1 MKRSKK
7 LSPRLN
13 HRIIKNR
20 FLILFVLLN
29 AALFSFTVNLIFIIL
44 ALSGTIFSQSADFG
58 FDPLDCQE
66 CDGDAKSVIRSSSFW
81 LSESPAM
88 DPASNN
94 RIIIQSGT
102 LSSIKKIIGE
112 YPNFDF
118 GIKVTRNLAI
128 TGKLFGFSTAKES
141 PQILGAGI
149 QYYYGGGDT
158 LNWVSSIQRV
168 DLKGLSHFRLTSL
181 TFDIRKWIEWKSI
194 QFRIGIGSNFFN
206 ERSYKGYSEPSSMKG
221 QINFVGA
228 DALKSY
234 SFFKYGIGT
243 RIHPGRTLV
252 TFFIQKELF

>member
-1 MKRSKK
+1 
-7 LSPRLN
+7 
-13 HRIIKNR
+13 
-20 FLILFVLLN
+20 
-29 AALFSFTVNLIFIIL
+29 VNLIFIIL
-44 ALSGTIFSQSADFG
+44 ALSGTIFSQSANFG
-58 FDPLDCQE
+58 FDSIDCQE
-66 CDGDAKSVIRSSSFW
+66 CDAKSVIRSSSFW

-149 QYYYGGGDT
+149 QYYYGGRDT

-181 TFDIRKWIEWKSI
+181 TFDIRKWIEWNSI
-194 QFRIGIGSNFFN
+194 QFRIGVGSNIFK

-228 DALKSY
+228 DALMSY
-234 SFFKYGIGT
+234 SFLKYGIGT

>member
-1 MKRSKK
+1 M
-7 LSPRLN
+7 
-13 HRIIKNR
+13 
-20 FLILFVLLN
+20 ILFVLPN
-29 AALFSFTVNLIFIIL
+29 GALFSFTVNLIFIIL
-44 ALSGTIFSQSADFG
+44 ALSGTIFSQTADFR
-58 FDPLDCQE
+58 FDFIDCQQ

-102 LSSIKKIIGE
+102 LSSIKKISGKYWT

-181 TFDIRKWIEWKSI
+181 TFDIRKWIEWNSI
-194 QFRIGIGSNFFN
+194 QFRIGVGSNFFK
-206 ERSYKGYSEPSSMKG
+206 ELSYKGYSEPSSMKG

-228 DALKSY
+228 DALMSY

>member
-1 MKRSKK
+1 MI
-7 LSPRLN
+7 LSVHQN
-13 HRIIKNR
+13 G
-20 FLILFVLLN
+20 V
-29 AALFSFTVNLIFIIL
+29 LFSFIMNLIFIIL
-44 ALSGTIFSQSADFG
+44 AFSGTIFSQSADFG
-58 FDPLDCQE
+58 FDPIDCQE
-66 CDGDAKSVIRSSSFW
+66 CDGDSKSVIRSSSFW

-149 QYYYGGGDT
+149 QYYYGGRDT

-181 TFDIRKWIEWKSI
+181 TFDIRKWIEWNSI
-194 QFRIGIGSNFFN
+194 QFRIGVGSNIFK

>member
-1 MKRSKK
+1 M
-7 LSPRLN
+7 
-13 HRIIKNR
+13 
-20 FLILFVLLN
+20 ILFVLPN
-29 AALFSFTVNLIFIIL
+29 GALFSFTVNLIFIIL
-44 ALSGTIFSQSADFG
+44 ALSGTIFSQTADFR
-58 FDPLDCQE
+58 FDSIDCQQ

-181 TFDIRKWIEWKSI
+181 TFDIRKWIEWNSI
-194 QFRIGIGSNFFN
+194 QFRIGVGSNIFK
-206 ERSYKGYSEPSSMKG
+206 ERSYKGYSEPSSMEG
-221 QINFVGA
+221 QINFLGL
-228 DALKSY
+228 DALMSY
-234 SFFKYGIGT
+234 SLLKYGIGT
-243 RIHPGRTLV
+243 RIHPDRSMM

>member
-1 MKRSKK
+1 MI
-7 LSPRLN
+7 LSVHQN
-13 HRIIKNR
+13 G
-20 FLILFVLLN
+20 V
-29 AALFSFTVNLIFIIL
+29 LFSFIMNLIFIIL
-44 ALSGTIFSQSADFG
+44 AFSGTIFSQSADFG
-58 FDPLDCQE
+58 FDPIDCQE
-66 CDGDAKSVIRSSSFW
+66 CDGDSKSVIRSSSFW

-149 QYYYGGGDT
+149 QYYYGGRDT

-181 TFDIRKWIEWKSI
+181 TFDIRKWIEWNSI
-194 QFRIGIGSNFFN
+194 QFRIGVGSNIFK

-228 DALKSY
+228 DALMSY

>member
-1 MKRSKK
+1 MI
-7 LSPRLN
+7 LSVHQN
-13 HRIIKNR
+13 G
-20 FLILFVLLN
+20 
-29 AALFSFTVNLIFIIL
+29 ALFSFTMNLIFIIL
-44 ALSGTIFSQSADFG
+44 ALSGTIYSQLADFG
-58 FDPLDCQE
+58 FDPIDCQE

-102 LSSIKKIIGE
+102 SSSIKKIIGE

-181 TFDIRKWIEWKSI
+181 TFDIRKWIEWNSI
-194 QFRIGIGSNFFN
+194 QFRIGVGSNIFK
-206 ERSYKGYSEPSSMKG
+206 ERSYKGYSEPASMKG

-234 SFFKYGIGT
+234 SFLKYGIGT

>member
-1 MKRSKK
+1 MI
-7 LSPRLN
+7 LSVHQN
-13 HRIIKNR
+13 G
-20 FLILFVLLN
+20 V
-29 AALFSFTVNLIFIIL
+29 LFSFIMNLIFIIL
-44 ALSGTIFSQSADFG
+44 AFSGTIFSQSADFG

-149 QYYYGGGDT
+149 QYYYGGRDT
-158 LNWVSSIQRV
+158 LNLVSSIQRV

-181 TFDIRKWIEWKSI
+181 TFDIRKWIEWNSI
-194 QFRIGIGSNFFN
+194 QFRIGVGSNIFK

-228 DALKSY
+228 DALMSY

>member
-1 MKRSKK
+1 MI
-7 LSPRLN
+7 LSVHQN
-13 HRIIKNR
+13 G
-20 FLILFVLLN
+20 V
-29 AALFSFTVNLIFIIL
+29 LFSFIMNLIFIIL
-44 ALSGTIFSQSADFG
+44 AFSGTIFSQSADFG

-149 QYYYGGGDT
+149 QYYYGGRDT

-181 TFDIRKWIEWKSI
+181 TFDIRKWIEWNSI
-194 QFRIGIGSNFFN
+194 QFRIGVGSNIFK

>member
-1 MKRSKK
+1 MILLVLPNGV
-7 LSPRLN
+7 LS
-13 HRIIKNR
+13 
-20 FLILFVLLN
+20 
-29 AALFSFTVNLIFIIL
+29 SFTVNLIFIIL
-44 ALSGTIFSQSADFG
+44 ALSGTIFSQSANFG
-58 FDPLDCQE
+58 FDSIDCQE
-66 CDGDAKSVIRSSSFW
+66 CDAKSVIRSSSFW

-168 DLKGLSHFRLTSL
+168 DLKGLSYFRLTSL
-181 TFDIRKWIEWKSI
+181 TFDIRKWIEWNSI
-194 QFRIGIGSNFFN
+194 QFRIGVGSNIFK

-234 SFFKYGIGT
+234 SFLKYGIGT

>member
-1 MKRSKK
+1 MI
-7 LSPRLN
+7 LSVHQN
-13 HRIIKNR
+13 G
-20 FLILFVLLN
+20 V
-29 AALFSFTVNLIFIIL
+29 LFSFIMNLIFIIL
-44 ALSGTIFSQSADFG
+44 AFSGTIFSQSADFR
-58 FDPLDCQE
+58 FDSIDCQQ

-181 TFDIRKWIEWKSI
+181 TFDIRKWIEWNSI
-194 QFRIGIGSNFFN
+194 QFRIGVGSNIFK

>member
-1 MKRSKK
+1 MI
-7 LSPRLN
+7 LSVHQN
-13 HRIIKNR
+13 G
-20 FLILFVLLN
+20 
-29 AALFSFTVNLIFIIL
+29 ALFSFTMNLIFIIL

-58 FDPLDCQE
+58 FDSIGCQE
-66 CDGDAKSVIRSSSFW
+66 CDAKSVIRSSSLW

-128 TGKLFGFSTAKES
+128 TGKLFSFSTAKES

-149 QYYYGGGDT
+149 QYYYGGRDT

-181 TFDIRKWIEWKSI
+181 TFDIRKWIEWNSI
-194 QFRIGIGSNFFN
+194 QFRIGVGSNIFK

-228 DALKSY
+228 DALMSY
-234 SFFKYGIGT
+234 SFLKYGIGT

>member
-1 MKRSKK
+1 MI
-7 LSPRLN
+7 LSVHQN
-13 HRIIKNR
+13 G
-20 FLILFVLLN
+20 V
-29 AALFSFTVNLIFIIL
+29 LFSFIMNLIFIIL
-44 ALSGTIFSQSADFG
+44 AFSGTIFSQSADFG

-181 TFDIRKWIEWKSI
+181 TFDIRKWIEWNSI
-194 QFRIGIGSNFFN
+194 QFRIGVGSNIFK

>member
-1 MKRSKK
+1 M
-7 LSPRLN
+7 
-13 HRIIKNR
+13 
-20 FLILFVLLN
+20 
-29 AALFSFTVNLIFIIL
+29 NLIFIIL
-44 ALSGTIFSQSADFG
+44 AFSGTIFSQSADFG
-58 FDPLDCQE
+58 FDPIDCQE
-66 CDGDAKSVIRSSSFW
+66 CDGDSKSVIRSSSFW

-181 TFDIRKWIEWKSI
+181 TFDIRKWIEWNSI
-194 QFRIGIGSNFFN
+194 QFRIGVGSNIFK

-221 QINFVGA
+221 QINFVGV
-228 DALKSY
+228 DALMSY
-234 SFFKYGIGT
+234 SSLKYGIGT
-243 RIHPGRTLV
+243 RIHPDRTLV

>member
-1 MKRSKK
+1 MI
-7 LSPRLN
+7 LSVHQN
-13 HRIIKNR
+13 G
-20 FLILFVLLN
+20 
-29 AALFSFTVNLIFIIL
+29 ALFSFTMNLIFIIL

-58 FDPLDCQE
+58 FDSIGCQE
-66 CDGDAKSVIRSSSFW
+66 CDAKSVIRSSSLW

-128 TGKLFGFSTAKES
+128 TGKLFSFSTAKES

-149 QYYYGGGDT
+149 QYYYGRGDT

-181 TFDIRKWIEWKSI
+181 TFDIRKWIEWNSI
-194 QFRIGIGSNFFN
+194 QFRIGVGSNIFK

-228 DALKSY
+228 DALMSY
-234 SFFKYGIGT
+234 SFLKYGIGT

>member
-1 MKRSKK
+1 M
-7 LSPRLN
+7 
-13 HRIIKNR
+13 
-20 FLILFVLLN
+20 ILFVLPN
-29 AALFSFTVNLIFIIL
+29 GALFSFTVNFIFIIL
-44 ALSGTIFSQSADFG
+44 ALSGTVFSQTADSR
-58 FDPLDCQE
+58 FDF
-66 CDGDAKSVIRSSSFW
+66 GDAKSVIRSSSFW

-102 LSSIKKIIGE
+102 LSSIKKISGKYWT

>member
-1 MKRSKK
+1 M
-7 LSPRLN
+7 
-13 HRIIKNR
+13 
-20 FLILFVLLN
+20 ILLVLPN
-29 AALFSFTVNLIFIIL
+29 GALFSFTVNLIFIIL
-44 ALSGTIFSQSADFG
+44 ALSGTIFSQSADFR
-58 FDPLDCQE
+58 FDSIDCQQ
-66 CDGDAKSVIRSSSFW
+66 CDGNAKSVIRSSSFW

-102 LSSIKKIIGE
+102 LSSKKKIIGE

-149 QYYYGGGDT
+149 QYYYGEGDT

-168 DLKGLSHFRLTSL
+168 DLKGLSYFRLTSL
-181 TFDIRKWIEWKSI
+181 TFDIRKWIEWNSI
-194 QFRIGIGSNFFN
+194 QFRIGVGSNIFK

-228 DALKSY
+228 DALMSY
-234 SFFKYGIGT
+234 SLFKYGIGT
-243 RIHPGRTLV
+243 RMHPGRTLV

>member
-1 MKRSKK
+1 M
-7 LSPRLN
+7 
-13 HRIIKNR
+13 
-20 FLILFVLLN
+20 
-29 AALFSFTVNLIFIIL
+29 NLIFIIL
-44 ALSGTIFSQSADFG
+44 AFSGTIFSQSADFR
-58 FDPLDCQE
+58 FDPIDCQE

-149 QYYYGGGDT
+149 QYYYGGRDT

>member
-1 MKRSKK
+1 MI
-7 LSPRLN
+7 LSVHQN
-13 HRIIKNR
+13 G
-20 FLILFVLLN
+20 
-29 AALFSFTVNLIFIIL
+29 ALFSFTMNLIFIIL

-58 FDPLDCQE
+58 FDSIGCQE
-66 CDGDAKSVIRSSSFW
+66 CDAKSVIRSSSLW

-149 QYYYGGGDT
+149 QYYYGGRDT

-181 TFDIRKWIEWKSI
+181 TFDIRKWIEWNSI
-194 QFRIGIGSNFFN
+194 QFRIGVGSNIFK

-228 DALKSY
+228 DALMSY
-234 SFFKYGIGT
+234 SFLKYGIGT

>member
-1 MKRSKK
+1 MI
-7 LSPRLN
+7 LSVHQN
-13 HRIIKNR
+13 G
-20 FLILFVLLN
+20 V
-29 AALFSFTVNLIFIIL
+29 LFSFTVNFIFIIL

-58 FDPLDCQE
+58 FDSIGCQE
-66 CDGDAKSVIRSSSFW
+66 CDSKSVIRSSSLW

-181 TFDIRKWIEWKSI
+181 TFDIRKWIEWNSI
-194 QFRIGIGSNFFN
+194 QFRIGVGSNIFK

-234 SFFKYGIGT
+234 SFLKYGIGT
-243 RIHPGRTLV
+243 RIHPGRTMV

>member
-1 MKRSKK
+1 M
-7 LSPRLN
+7 
-13 HRIIKNR
+13 
-20 FLILFVLLN
+20 ILLVLPN
-29 AALFSFTVNLIFIIL
+29 GALFSFTVNLIFIIL

-58 FDPLDCQE
+58 FNS
-66 CDGDAKSVIRSSSFW
+66 DGDAKSVIRSSSFW

-181 TFDIRKWIEWKSI
+181 TFDIRKWIEWNSI
-194 QFRIGIGSNFFN
+194 QFRIGVGSNIFK

-228 DALKSY
+228 DALISY
-234 SFFKYGIGT
+234 SLLKYGIGT

>member
-1 MKRSKK
+1 MI
-7 LSPRLN
+7 LSVHQN
-13 HRIIKNR
+13 G
-20 FLILFVLLN
+20 V
-29 AALFSFTVNLIFIIL
+29 LFSFIMNLIFIIL
-44 ALSGTIFSQSADFG
+44 AFSGTIFSQSADFG
-58 FDPLDCQE
+58 FDPIDCQE

-181 TFDIRKWIEWKSI
+181 TFDIRKWIEWNSI
-194 QFRIGIGSNFFN
+194 QFRIGVGSNIFK

-221 QINFVGA
+221 QINFVGS
-228 DALKSY
+228 DALMSY
-234 SFFKYGIGT
+234 SFLKYGIGT

>member
-1 MKRSKK
+1 M
-7 LSPRLN
+7 
-13 HRIIKNR
+13 
-20 FLILFVLLN
+20 ILFVLPN
-29 AALFSFTVNLIFIIL
+29 GALFSFIVNLIFIIL
-44 ALSGTIFSQSADFG
+44 ALSGTIFSQTADFK
-58 FDPLDCQE
+58 FDFIDCQQ

-149 QYYYGGGDT
+149 QYYYGGRDT

-181 TFDIRKWIEWKSI
+181 TFDIRKWIEWNSI
-194 QFRIGIGSNFFN
+194 QFRIGVGSNIFK

>member
-1 MKRSKK
+1 M
-7 LSPRLN
+7 
-13 HRIIKNR
+13 
-20 FLILFVLLN
+20 ILFVLPN
-29 AALFSFTVNLIFIIL
+29 GALYSFTVNFIFIIL

-58 FDPLDCQE
+58 FDSIDCQE
-66 CDGDAKSVIRSSSFW
+66 CDAKSVIRSSSFW

-149 QYYYGGGDT
+149 QYYYGGRDT

-181 TFDIRKWIEWKSI
+181 TFDIRKWIEWNSI
-194 QFRIGIGSNFFN
+194 QFRIGVGSNIFK

>member
-1 MKRSKK
+1 
-7 LSPRLN
+7 
-13 HRIIKNR
+13 
-20 FLILFVLLN
+20 
-29 AALFSFTVNLIFIIL
+29 VNLIFIIL
-44 ALSGTIFSQSADFG
+44 ALSGTIFSQSADFR
-58 FDPLDCQE
+58 FDSIDCQE
-66 CDGDAKSVIRSSSFW
+66 CHGDAKSVIRSSSLW

-149 QYYYGGGDT
+149 QYYYSGRDT

-181 TFDIRKWIEWKSI
+181 TFDIRKWIEWNSI
-194 QFRIGIGSNFFN
+194 QFRIGVGSNYFK

-228 DALKSY
+228 DALMSY

-243 RIHPGRTLV
+243 RMHPGRTLV

>member
-1 MKRSKK
+1 MI
-7 LSPRLN
+7 LSVHQN
-13 HRIIKNR
+13 G
-20 FLILFVLLN
+20 V
-29 AALFSFTVNLIFIIL
+29 LFSFIMNLIFIIL
-44 ALSGTIFSQSADFG
+44 AFSGTIFSQSADFR
-58 FDPLDCQE
+58 FDPIDCQE

-149 QYYYGGGDT
+149 QYYYGGRDT

-181 TFDIRKWIEWKSI
+181 TFDIRKWIEWNSI
-194 QFRIGIGSNFFN
+194 QFRIGVGSNIFK
-206 ERSYKGYSEPSSMKG
+206 ERSYKGYSEPSNMKG

-234 SFFKYGIGT
+234 SFLKYGIGT

>member
-1 MKRSKK
+1 MI
-7 LSPRLN
+7 LSVHQN
-13 HRIIKNR
+13 G
-20 FLILFVLLN
+20 
-29 AALFSFTVNLIFIIL
+29 ALFSFTMNLIFIIL

-58 FDPLDCQE
+58 FDSIGCQE
-66 CDGDAKSVIRSSSFW
+66 CDAKSVIRSSSFW

-149 QYYYGGGDT
+149 QYYYGGRDT

-181 TFDIRKWIEWKSI
+181 TFDIRKWIEWNSI
-194 QFRIGIGSNFFN
+194 QFRIGVGSNIFK

-228 DALKSY
+228 DALMSY
-234 SFFKYGIGT
+234 SFLKYGIGT

>member
-1 MKRSKK
+1 M
-7 LSPRLN
+7 
-13 HRIIKNR
+13 
-20 FLILFVLLN
+20 ILLVLPN
-29 AALFSFTVNLIFIIL
+29 GALFSFTVNLIFIIL

-58 FDPLDCQE
+58 FNSIDCQE
-66 CDGDAKSVIRSSSFW
+66 CDGDAKLVIRSSSFW

-181 TFDIRKWIEWKSI
+181 TFDIRKWIEWNSI
-194 QFRIGIGSNFFN
+194 QFRIGVGSNIFK

-221 QINFVGA
+221 QINFVSA

>member
-1 MKRSKK
+1 MI
-7 LSPRLN
+7 LSVHQN
-13 HRIIKNR
+13 G
-20 FLILFVLLN
+20 
-29 AALFSFTVNLIFIIL
+29 ALFSFTMNLIFIIL
-44 ALSGTIFSQSADFG
+44 ALSGTIFPQSADFG
-58 FDPLDCQE
+58 FGPIDCQE

-128 TGKLFGFSTAKES
+128 TGKLFSFSTAKES

-149 QYYYGGGDT
+149 QYYYGRGDT

-181 TFDIRKWIEWKSI
+181 TFDIRKWIEWNSI
-194 QFRIGIGSNFFN
+194 QFRIGVGSNIFK

-228 DALKSY
+228 DALMSY
-234 SFFKYGIGT
+234 SFLKYGIGT

>member
-1 MKRSKK
+1 MI
-7 LSPRLN
+7 LSVHQN
-13 HRIIKNR
+13 G
-20 FLILFVLLN
+20 
-29 AALFSFTVNLIFIIL
+29 ALFSFTMNLIFIIL
-44 ALSGTIFSQSADFG
+44 ALSGTIFPQSADFG
-58 FDPLDCQE
+58 FGPIDCQE

-149 QYYYGGGDT
+149 QYYYGGRDT

-181 TFDIRKWIEWKSI
+181 TFDIRKWIEWNSI
-194 QFRIGIGSNFFN
+194 QFRIGVGSNIFK

-228 DALKSY
+228 DALMSY
-234 SFFKYGIGT
+234 SFLKYGIGT

>member
-1 MKRSKK
+1 M
-7 LSPRLN
+7 
-13 HRIIKNR
+13 
-20 FLILFVLLN
+20 
-29 AALFSFTVNLIFIIL
+29 NLIFIIL
-44 ALSGTIFSQSADFG
+44 AFSGIIFSQSADFR
-58 FDPLDCQE
+58 FDPIDCQE

-128 TGKLFGFSTAKES
+128 TGKIFGFSTAKES

-181 TFDIRKWIEWKSI
+181 TFDIRKWIEWNSI
-194 QFRIGIGSNFFN
+194 QFRIGVGSNIFK

>member
-1 MKRSKK
+1 MI
-7 LSPRLN
+7 LSVHQN
-13 HRIIKNR
+13 G
-20 FLILFVLLN
+20 
-29 AALFSFTVNLIFIIL
+29 ALFSFTMNLIFIIL

-58 FDPLDCQE
+58 FDSIGCQE
-66 CDGDAKSVIRSSSFW
+66 CDAKSVIRSSSLW

-128 TGKLFGFSTAKES
+128 TGKLFSFSTAKES

-149 QYYYGGGDT
+149 QYYYGGRDT

-181 TFDIRKWIEWKSI
+181 TFDIRKWIEWNSI
-194 QFRIGIGSNFFN
+194 QFLIGVGSNIFK

-228 DALKSY
+228 DALMSY
-234 SFFKYGIGT
+234 SFLKYGIGT

>member
-1 MKRSKK
+1 M
-7 LSPRLN
+7 
-13 HRIIKNR
+13 
-20 FLILFVLLN
+20 
-29 AALFSFTVNLIFIIL
+29 NLIFIIL
-44 ALSGTIFSQSADFG
+44 AFSGTIFSQSADFG
-58 FDPLDCQE
+58 FDPIDCQE

-149 QYYYGGGDT
+149 QYYYGGRDT

-181 TFDIRKWIEWKSI
+181 TFDIRKWIEWNSI

-206 ERSYKGYSEPSSMKG
+206 ERSYKGYSKPSSMKG

-243 RIHPGRTLV
+243 RIHPGRTW
-252 TFFIQKELF
+252 

>member
-1 MKRSKK
+1 M
-7 LSPRLN
+7 
-13 HRIIKNR
+13 
-20 FLILFVLLN
+20 ILFVLPN
-29 AALFSFTVNLIFIIL
+29 GALFSFTVNLIFIIL
-44 ALSGTIFSQSADFG
+44 ALSGTIFSQTEDFK
-58 FDPLDCQE
+58 FDFIDCQE

-181 TFDIRKWIEWKSI
+181 TFDIRKWIEWNSI
-194 QFRIGIGSNFFN
+194 QFRIGVGSNFFN

-228 DALKSY
+228 DALMSY

>member
-1 MKRSKK
+1 
-7 LSPRLN
+7 
-13 HRIIKNR
+13 
-20 FLILFVLLN
+20 
-29 AALFSFTVNLIFIIL
+29 
-44 ALSGTIFSQSADFG
+44 
-58 FDPLDCQE
+58 
-66 CDGDAKSVIRSSSFW
+66 
-81 LSESPAM
+81 M

-181 TFDIRKWIEWKSI
+181 TFDIRKWIEWNSI
-194 QFRIGIGSNFFN
+194 HFRIGVGSNIFK

>member
-1 MKRSKK
+1 M
-7 LSPRLN
+7 
-13 HRIIKNR
+13 
-20 FLILFVLLN
+20 ILLVLLN
-29 AALFSFTVNLIFIIL
+29 GALFSFTVNLIFIIL

-58 FDPLDCQE
+58 FDPIDCQE

-128 TGKLFGFSTAKES
+128 TGKLFSFSTAKES

-181 TFDIRKWIEWKSI
+181 TFDIRKWIEWNSI
-194 QFRIGIGSNFFN
+194 QFRIGIGSNFFK
-206 ERSYKGYSEPSSMKG
+206 ERSYKEYSEPSSMKG

-228 DALKSY
+228 DALMSY
-234 SFFKYGIGT
+234 SFLKYGIGT

>member
-1 MKRSKK
+1 MI
-7 LSPRLN
+7 LSVHQN
-13 HRIIKNR
+13 G
-20 FLILFVLLN
+20 
-29 AALFSFTVNLIFIIL
+29 ALFSFTMNLIFIIL

-58 FDPLDCQE
+58 FDSIGCQE
-66 CDGDAKSVIRSSSFW
+66 CDAKSVIRSSSLW

-128 TGKLFGFSTAKES
+128 TGKLFSFSTAKES

-149 QYYYGGGDT
+149 QYYYGRGDT

-168 DLKGLSHFRLTSL
+168 DLKGLIHFRLTSL
-181 TFDIRKWIEWKSI
+181 TFDIRKWIEWNSI
-194 QFRIGIGSNFFN
+194 QFRIGVGSNIFK

-228 DALKSY
+228 DALMSY
-234 SFFKYGIGT
+234 SFLKYGIGT

>member
-1 MKRSKK
+1 M
-7 LSPRLN
+7 
-13 HRIIKNR
+13 
-20 FLILFVLLN
+20 ILFVLPN
-29 AALFSFTVNLIFIIL
+29 GALFSFTVNLIFIIL
-44 ALSGTIFSQSADFG
+44 ALSGTIFSQTEDFK
-58 FDPLDCQE
+58 FDFIDCQE

-181 TFDIRKWIEWKSI
+181 TFDIRKWIEWNSI
-194 QFRIGIGSNFFN
+194 QFRIGVGSNFFN

>member
-1 MKRSKK
+1 M
-7 LSPRLN
+7 
-13 HRIIKNR
+13 
-20 FLILFVLLN
+20 ILFVLPN
-29 AALFSFTVNLIFIIL
+29 GVLFSFTVNLIFIIL
-44 ALSGTIFSQSADFG
+44 AFSGTIFSQSADFG
-58 FDPLDCQE
+58 FDPKDCQE

-81 LSESPAM
+81 LSETPSM

-94 RIIIQSGT
+94 RIIIQFGT

-141 PQILGAGI
+141 PQILGAGFL
-149 QYYYGGGDT
+149 YYYGGGDT

-168 DLKGLSHFRLTSL
+168 DLKGLNHFRLSSL
-181 TFDIRKWIEWKSI
+181 TFDIRKWIEWNSI
-194 QFRIGIGSNFFN
+194 QFRIGVGTNFFK

-221 QINFVGA
+221 QINFVGL
-228 DALKSY
+228 DALISY

-243 RIHPGRTLV
+243 RMHPGRTLV

>member
-1 MKRSKK
+1 
-7 LSPRLN
+7 
-13 HRIIKNR
+13 
-20 FLILFVLLN
+20 
-29 AALFSFTVNLIFIIL
+29 VNLIFIIL
-44 ALSGTIFSQSADFG
+44 ALSGTIFSQSADFR
-58 FDPLDCQE
+58 FDSIDCQE
-66 CDGDAKSVIRSSSFW
+66 CHGDAKSVIRSSSLW

-149 QYYYGGGDT
+149 QYYYGGRDT

-181 TFDIRKWIEWKSI
+181 TFDIKKWIEWKSI
-194 QFRIGIGSNFFN
+194 QFRIGISSNFFN
-206 ERSYKGYSEPSSMKG
+206 ERSYKGYNEPASMKG

-252 TFFIQKELF
+252 TFFIQKEFF